1 MTEAIAIRLW
11 NPQQAHAAIAT
22 QLWPTIKAMLMAG
35 HRLELACKPEKRS
48 NAQNR
53 LMWAALSD
61 ISRQADWYGEKLSP
75 EDWKHIFSASL
86 KKQRA
91 VPGLD
96 GGFVVLG
103 LSTSKMTRAEMSDLQ
118 QLMEA
123 FGAERG
129 VKFKAHIDPET
140 GEIL

>member
-11 NPQQAHAAIAT
+11 NPQQAHAAITT
-22 QLWPTIKAMLMAG
+22 QLWPNIKAMLMAG

-61 ISRQADWYGEKLSP
+61 ISRQVDWYGEKLSP

-103 LSTSKMTRAEMSDLQ
+103 LSTSKMSKDEMSEL
-118 QLMEA
+118 LELALA
-123 FGAERG
+123 FGAQKG
-129 VKFKAHIDPET
+129 VEFEKQSH
-140 GEIL
+140 

>member
-61 ISRQADWYGEKLSP
+61 IS
-75 EDWKHIFSASL
+75 
-86 KKQRA
+86 
-91 VPGLD
+91 PGRLVW
-96 GGFVVLG
+96 GKAIARG
-103 LSTSKMTRAEMSDLQ
+103 LE
-118 QLMEA
+118 
-123 FGAERG
+123 
-129 VKFKAHIDPET
+129 AHI
-140 GEIL
+140 

>member
-1 MTEAIAIRLW
+1 MTEAIAIRLF

-48 NAQNR
+48 SAQNR

-61 ISRQADWYGEKLSP
+61 ISRQVDWYGEKLSA
-75 EDWKHIFSASL
+75 EDWKHVLSASL

-103 LSTSKMTRAEMSDLQ
+103 LSTSKMSKDEMSEL
-118 QLMEA
+118 LELALA
-123 FGAERG
+123 FGAQKG
-129 VKFKAHIDPET
+129 VEFEKPSH
-140 GEIL
+140 